1 MNKGSKGSVI
11 CLAGI
16 AAVLV
21 FMGAFL
27 LGIGV
32 QQFLENNQILSEYRQ
47 SDLLWKQELA
57 EGADMDVVRDMR
69 NQELSENMKYLS
81 IEREIHM
88 KSAKDKGNAS
98 ISNDRRSSYGCTV
111 TLYRDATGE
120 MVYQSGLIE
129 PGYYIETIELSGG
142 LKKGYYPCTA
152 VWSFYTE
159 HEEYAGET
167 AWKIVMIIEN

>member
-1 MNKGSKGSVI
+1 MKKSGRNKGI
-11 CLAGI
+11 WLAGI
-16 AAVLV
+16 AAVLF

-27 LGIGV
+27 IGIGV
-32 QQFLENNQILSEYRQ
+32 WQFLENSQIRNEYGQ

-57 EGADMDVVRDMR
+57 EGTDVDLVRDLR

-81 IEREIHM
+81 MERQIHI
-88 KSAKDKGNAS
+88 KSAQNKGNAG
-98 ISNDRRSSYGCTV
+98 ISNDRRSSFGCTV

-129 PGYYIETIELSGG
+129 PGYYIETIQLKGG

-167 AWKIVMIIEN
+167 AWKIVIIIED